1 MMGGSVPTLS
11 HDILTPQP
19 HEKAL
24 NMTIRFLSTA
34 FMLLQAIS
42 AQANDITVIAS
53 TGMSTLFKQM
63 IPAFERSSGHKVVI
77 SYDTSNII
85 LGRINAGETGDMVVL
100 TGPVIDNLT
109 QQGKLVAGSR
119 VDLAKSGV
127 GVAVRSGAAKP
138 DISSVE
144 AFKHTLLA
152 AQSIAYTATGASG
165 IYFAGVTEK
174 LGIGAQIK
182 AKAKTPSGGHVAE
195 LVAKGEA
202 ELAVQMISELRGVPG
217 ADYVGPLPGDLQMFT
232 VFSAGLFPGA
242 KQAEA
247 AQALIRFLTT
257 PEAARVYQSNGMEP
271 G

>member
-1 MMGGSVPTLS
+1 
-11 HDILTPQP
+11 
-19 HEKAL
+19 
-24 NMTIRFLSTA
+24 MTKRFLAAAA
-34 FMLLQAIS
+34 FMLLQAS
-42 AQANDITVIAS
+42 SVHANDITVIAS
-53 TGMSTLFKQM
+53 TGMSTLFKHM
-63 IPAFERSSGHKVVI
+63 IPAFERSSGHKVLI

-109 QQGKLVAGSR
+109 KQGKLVAGSR

-127 GVAVRSGAAKP
+127 GVAIRTGAVKP
-138 DISSVE
+138 DISSPE
-144 AFKHTLLA
+144 AFKRTLLA
-152 AQSIAYTATGASG
+152 AKSIAYTATGASG

-174 LGIGAQIK
+174 MGIGAEVK
-182 AKAKTPSGGHVAE
+182 AKAKTPAGGHVAE

-202 ELAVQMISELRGVPG
+202 ELAVQMTSELRGVPG
-217 ADYVGPLPGDLQMFT
+217 AEYLGPLPGELQMFT

-242 KQAEA
+242 KQTEA

-257 PEAARVYQSNGMEP
+257 PDAARVYQSNGMEP

>member
-1 MMGGSVPTLS
+1 
-11 HDILTPQP
+11 
-19 HEKAL
+19 
-24 NMTIRFLSTA
+24 MTNRFLAAAA
-34 FMLLQAIS
+34 FMLLQVS
-42 AQANDITVIAS
+42 SVHANDITVIAS

-63 IPAFERSSGHKVVI
+63 IPAFERSSGHKVLI

-100 TGPVIDNLT
+100 TSPVIDSLT
-109 QQGKLVAGSR
+109 KQGKLVAGSR

-127 GVAVRSGAAKP
+127 GVAIRSGAVKP
-138 DISSVE
+138 DISSPE
-144 AFKHTLLA
+144 AFKRTLLA
-152 AQSIAYTATGASG
+152 AKSIAYTATGASG

-174 LGIGAQIK
+174 MGIGAEVK
-182 AKAKTPSGGHVAE
+182 AKAKTPAGGHVAE

-217 ADYVGPLPGDLQMFT
+217 AEYLGPLPGELQMFT
-232 VFSAGLFPGA
+232 VFSAGMFPGA

-247 AQALIRFLTT
+247 AQTLIRFLTT
-257 PEAARVYQSNGMEP
+257 PDAARVYQSNGMEP